1 MERDFSNFNINS
13 QNEASFIT
21 IIKNMWRINEEVLE
35 DMFPAFLDKD
45 ALTFLIEVILLI
57 FEADPKVFSMIECK
71 IRI

>member
-1 MERDFSNFNINS
+1 MKRLFCKDKILLKGISNDFS

-45 ALTFLIEVILLI
+45 ALAFLIEVTR
-57 FEADPKVFSMIECK
+57 DFSS
-71 IRI
+71 